1 MHLQSELQESQGY
14 TEKPCL
20 EKTKNKK
27 QTNKT
32 AILPWADL
40 GHNLWSQPHN
50 TQKQLHSQ
58 VLQHPQDQRI
68 SGEEDT
74 TSAPNN
80 GSNWDWQ
87 DTVTWELCQIR
98 NIEN

>member
-1 MHLQSELQESQGY
+1 
-14 TEKPCL
+14 
-20 EKTKNKK
+20 
-27 QTNKT
+27 
-32 AILPWADL
+32 
-40 GHNLWSQPHN
+40 
-50 TQKQLHSQ
+50 